1 MLDVIPL
8 MESVAFTLGGAP
20 IDDNGRVTFKSETM
34 WFTGLYA
41 AGRSANTGMHG
52 EGYLSGNLQLE
63 DLVTGESAGLHA
75 GNWSKTTQ
83 FGGSD
88 KITKELAKMDK
99 KISKYYSPN
108 GMPVGEIS
116 NKLST
121 VARSHNSNN
130 STSTLSSIKELKTT
144 KISLNDNSKV
154 MNTELLHAIQ
164 TNAMF
169 SILESIAK
177 TG

>member
-1 MLDVIPL
+1 
-8 MESVAFTLGGAP
+8 
-20 IDDNGRVTFKSETM
+20 
-34 WFTGLYA
+34 
-41 AGRSANTGMHG
+41 
-52 EGYLSGNLQLE
+52 
-63 DLVTGESAGLHA
+63 
-75 GNWSKTTQ
+75 
-83 FGGSD
+83 
-88 KITKELAKMDK
+88 
-99 KISKYYSPN
+99 
-108 GMPVGEIS
+108 MPVGEIT

-121 VARSHNSNN
+121 VARGHNSNN

-144 KISLNDNSKV
+144 QISLNDNSKV

>member
-1 MLDVIPL
+1 MCIRD
-8 MESVAFTLGGAP
+8 
-20 IDDNGRVTFKSETM
+20 R
-34 WFTGLYA
+34 
-41 AGRSANTGMHG
+41 
-52 EGYLSGNLQLE
+52 
-63 DLVTGESAGLHA
+63 
-75 GNWSKTTQ
+75 
-83 FGGSD
+83 
-88 KITKELAKMDK
+88 ITKELAKMDK

-144 KISLNDNSKV
+144 QISLNDNSKV